1 MEALLYSF
9 SNRVQNSLSWLT
21 DRAAWDERLSELCLE
36 SAGMLLVNRGTL
48 VLAGDCLRMHQRCA
62 AGLHRD
68 GDVANLL
75 FQGTY
80 PSRFESPSLRRL
92 LLGPVISVV
101 EVFPLILVM
110 RTPSVE
116 TLGLRV
122 LPSRSQAVANLMGL
136 WIWTSHLVLDGNNL
150 GMSTH
155 TDTFFK
161 VTLIRLV

>member
-21 DRAAWDERLSELCLE
+21 DRAAWDERLSELCLK
-36 SAGMLLVNRGTL
+36 SAGMLLVNRGAL

-68 GDVANLL
+68 GYVANLL
-75 FQGTY
+75 FQGTH
-80 PSRFESPSLRRL
+80 PSGFESPCLRRL

-116 TLGLRV
+116 TCFADDSRVEGLTK
-122 LPSRSQAVANLMGL
+122 PQSSCGQSDG
-136 WIWTSHLVLDGNNL
+136 SLDLNKSFSAGWE
-150 GMSTH
+150 
-155 TDTFFK
+155 
-161 VTLIRLV
+161 